1 MTRSGLIAVLVSL
14 ATAAHAAPAG
24 PSLLVLPLP
33 ATPAVDPE
41 LARAFDA
48 RLLVALHDSQRV
60 VTMTPSEEPACTTT
74 PCLAE
79 LGAAAGAALV
89 LSLAAVRESDGVTLF
104 GTVVDVATRAAVRR
118 VELDRVTEAAL
129 AKSAPA
135 ALVPQIVGAPAGPP
149 VLGFSPVGAG
159 AARDA
164 ALAIVDQL
172 AAERGFRVVPLDGSD
187 RATLT
192 HSAELVI
199 DELAIDRRRRVLCT
213 WFEGTLVG
221 TFAITELATGRVV
234 FTKTVTATAERRAHF
249 SSRSEIT
256 DTLVERAVAQW
267 TTAFRA
273 ARAGGRSPAQPA
285 PAR

>member
-1 MTRSGLIAVLVSL
+1 MTRLVRVAVLVSL
-14 ATAAHAAPAG
+14 ATISLATVAHAAPSA
-24 PSLLVLPLP
+24 PTLLVLPLP

-41 LARAFDA
+41 VARAFDA

-60 VTMTPSEEPACTTT
+60 VTTTASDEPVCTTT
-74 PCLAE
+74 ACLVE

-89 LSLAAVRESDGVTLF
+89 LSLAAVREGEGVTLF
-104 GTVVDVATRAAVRR
+104 GTVIDVATATAVRR
-118 VELDRVTEAAL
+118 VELGRVTEAAL
-129 AKSAPA
+129 AKAAPA

-149 VLGFSPVGAG
+149 VLGFSPTGAG
-159 AARDA
+159 AARQA
-164 ALAIVDQL
+164 ALAMVDQL
-172 AAERGFRVVPLDGSD
+172 AAERGLRVAPLDGSD

-234 FTKTVTATAERRAHF
+234 FSKTVTATAERRAHF

-256 DTLVERAVAQW
+256 DLLVEGAVAQW
-267 TTAFRA
+267 TAALRSARRA
-273 ARAGGRSPAQPA
+273 R
-285 PAR
+285 